1 MMKMKSVWTKEVKGT
16 LVKNGNIW
24 NLKTNNGMT
33 KRVPVLTEQ
42 QAIDWCLLHWNIE
55 PIK

>member
-1 MMKMKSVWTKEVKGT
+1 MMKMQSVWTKEVKGT